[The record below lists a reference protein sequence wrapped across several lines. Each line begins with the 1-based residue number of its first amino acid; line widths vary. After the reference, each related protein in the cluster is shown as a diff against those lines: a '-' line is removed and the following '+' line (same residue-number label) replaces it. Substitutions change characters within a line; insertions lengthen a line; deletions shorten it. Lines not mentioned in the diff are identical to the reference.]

1 MCSEDDIESPFEN
14 LESSPLTDSEIEI
27 NYREYTGIVLKGEKI
42 VIPTSLRDEMMKRLH
57 EIHLGI
63 ENQGLC
69 FSTELLPLN
78 IDTESLLSLRVRR
91 KAYQAR
97 VMRITCTSLT
107 TSTCRKKEGFN
118 DDEVF
123 SSQETIKELSDRFG
137 VTEHSFI
144 RSKRQDIE
152 TICDNL
158 LSKFIVWPQNNDF
171 QHISQ
176 RFDDLGTRNFPG
188 ILGAI
193 NGSHIQI
200 EAPLHNPKSY
210 FNRKQFHSVVLQ
222 GWPGHVHDAKVFRN
236 SGLYENGF
244 QKCGNGRYHL
254 LGDAAYPLKE
264 WLLTPYRDN
273 GHLSQQQ
280 TRFNVALSS
289 KRQVIERCFGMLK
302 GRSIRLKYINMKSMR
317 EICQTII
324 ACCILHNIC
333 IIEHDIIEEILNDV
347 VVPAQ
352 NFVPGIAGLFEN
364 DAQGQLKRMNITNR
378 I

>member
-1 MCSEDDIESPFEN
+1 MPDSFKQFFKVNHETIELLCQTLGQYPA
-14 LESSPLTDSEIEI
+14 LLPRAIPGGRSEIPLQKK
-27 NYREYTGIVLKGEKI
+27 VLM
-42 VIPTSLRDEMMKRLH
+42 T
-57 EIHLGI
+57 
-63 ENQGLC
+63 
-69 FSTELLPLN
+69 
-78 IDTESLLSLRVRR
+78 
-91 KAYQAR
+91 
-97 VMRITCTSLT
+97 MRYL
-107 TSTCRKKEGFN
+107 
-118 DDEVF
+118 V
-123 SSQETIKELSDRFG
+123 SQETIKELSDRFG

-144 RSKRQDIE
+144 RCKRQVIE

-176 RFDDLGTRNFPG
+176 RFDDMGTRNFPG

-193 NGSHIQI
+193 DGSHIQI
-200 EAPLHNPKSY
+200 EAPSHNPKSY

-222 GWPGHVHDAKVFRN
+222 GVCTEDLKLIDINVGWPGRVHDAKVFRN

-302 GRSIRLKYINMKSMR
+302 GRFRRLKYINMKSMR

-364 DAQGQLKRMNITNR
+364 DAQGQLKRLNITNR
-378 I
+378 M